1 MKTNIFKL
9 KNGIRVA
16 IVPVKGL
23 NSVTVEVFLKIGSK
37 YELKDEF
44 GMSHFLEHMAFK
56 GTEKRQLASDI
67 VKEIDGKGA
76 DHNADTGHERTCY
89 YINTIREN
97 IPWALELLSDMLI
110 NSLFKE
116 DDILK
121 EQGVI
126 IEEIK
131 MCKDDPMTNLLDE
144 LIDFLYGQSK
154 IGCWNIIGSEKDILR
169 VNREKMVSYRNKLIN
184 PENMVVVLAGNVDST
199 AFSEVEKYFSGFSL
213 GKGNI
218 LPKVEVVLNSA
229 KSKTIIKPIEQ
240 AHFGMAVPALKR
252 NDERKYAFRILDVVL
267 GGNSSSR
274 LFQKIR
280 EDKGWAYYVGSIS
293 ESFQEVGFWGIQ
305 AGVKKSKLDEA
316 MDIVRDELVKIQ
328 NNLEKD
334 EIQRA
339 KDYLIGKTKLAMD
352 RTSYWSSVV
361 GSKLL
366 LDDEVIDLEKEL
378 EKYKQV
384 NMNEVLD
391 LAKDIFKV
399 NEIREIVIKNK

>member
-1 MKTNIFKL
+1 MKTNVLKL

-16 IVPVKGL
+16 IVPLKGL

-44 GMSHFLEHMAFK
+44 GLSHFLEHMAFK
-56 GTEKRQLASDI
+56 GTQKRPLASDI
-67 VKEIDGKGA
+67 VKEMDGKGA
-76 DHNADTGHERTCY
+76 IHNASTEQEMTSY
-89 YINTIREN
+89 YINTVKEN
-97 IPWALELLSDMLI
+97 IPWALDLLSDMLT
-110 NSLFKE
+110 NSLFDE
-116 DDILK
+116 NEVLK
-121 EQGVI
+121 ERGVI
-126 IEEIK
+126 MEEIK
-131 MCKDDPMTNLLDE
+131 MYHDDPMSALPGE
-144 LIDFLYGQSK
+144 LTKFLYGNSK
-154 IGCWNIIGSEKDILR
+154 IGCWDIAGEVSDIEDVTKDKV
-169 VNREKMVSYRNKLIN
+169 VNYRNKLIN
-184 PENMVVVLAGNVDST
+184 PKNMVVVLAGNVDAT

-213 GKGNI
+213 GKENV
-218 LPKVEVVLNSA
+218 LPKVEVVLNPI

-293 ESFQEVGFWGIQ
+293 ESFQEVGFWGVQ
-305 AGVKKSKLDEA
+305 AGVKKSKVDEA
-316 MDIVRDELVKIQ
+316 MDIVRDELIIIQ
-328 NNLEKD
+328 NNLEKE

-352 RTSYWSSVV
+352 KTSYWSSVV

-378 EKYKQV
+378 EKYKKV
-384 NMNEVLD
+384 SMDEVLA
-391 LAKDIFKV
+391 LAKEIFKRE
-399 NEIREIVIKNK
+399 EIREIVIKNK